1 MNENIQLSETEIIER
16 ILTGEKQLF
25 ELIVRRFNP
34 YLYKIG
40 RSYNYNHDDTL
51 DLMQETFI
59 NAYLN
64 LKQFQSRS
72 SFKSW
77 LIKIMLNNCF
87 HKKEK
92 LSFKNEIM
100 KDIKEQDNPLFTINN
115 SNNENKFMNKE
126 LGVVIEKAL
135 SEIPHNY
142 RIVFSLREINGL
154 NIAETA
160 DVLNISTTNVKVRLN
175 RAKSLLRN
183 QIEKVYNNIEL
194 YEFNLI
200 YCNRMVDIV
209 MNKINDLKVN

>member
-1 MNENIQLSETEIIER
+1 MNENLQLSETVIIER
-16 ILTGEKQLF
+16 ILSGEKELF

-34 YLYKIG
+34 FLYKIG

-115 SNNENKFMNKE
+115 SNNENKIINKE
-126 LGVVIEKAL
+126 LGVVIENAL
-135 SEIPHNY
+135 SKIPHNY

-160 DVLNISTTNVKVRLN
+160 EVLNISTTNVKVRLN

-183 QIEKVYNNIEL
+183 QIESVYTNIEL
-194 YEFNLI
+194 YEFNLL
-200 YCNRMVDIV
+200 YCNKVVDIV
-209 MNKINDLKVN
+209 MNKIKDV

>member
-1 MNENIQLSETEIIER
+1 MNLNTQLSETEIIQR
-16 ILTGEKQLF
+16 ILTGEKELF
-25 ELIVRRFNP
+25 EIIVRRFNP

-100 KDIKEQDNPLFTINN
+100 KDISEQENPLFTTDN
-115 SNNENKFMNKE
+115 SNSENKYINKE
-126 LGVVIEKAL
+126 LGSVIENAL
-135 SEIPHNY
+135 SAMPYNY
-142 RIVFSLREINGL
+142 RIIFALREINGL

-160 DVLNISTTNVKVRLN
+160 EVLNITTTNVKVRLN
-175 RAKSLLRN
+175 RAKLLLKN
-183 QIEKVYNNIEL
+183 QVEKVYSNVEL

-200 YCNRMVDIV
+200 YCNRVVDMV
-209 MNKINDLKVN
+209 MNKINDLKIV